1 MMYYHCAEGHLIGQH
16 TCEKKVNVQY
26 NIQWS
31 RFESSIFY
39 TGSIEGA
46 EYQGGWIFCDPLG
59 SGVDGLH
66 GFPCCCLLLLLQQ
79 HKNLLLL
86 LAGARCYCWLGV
98 AALLEFSL
106 HLFCFSALLLFGYLW
121 PLAAAEGSR

>member
-16 TCEKKVNVQY
+16 TCEKKVNVHTIY
-26 NIQWS
+26 
-31 RFESSIFY
+31 SSSGSNPAFFY

-66 GFPCCCLLLLLQQ
+66 GFPCCCLLLLLQP
-79 HKNLLLL
+79 
-86 LAGARCYCWLGV
+86 A
-98 AALLEFSL
+98 
-106 HLFCFSALLLFGYLW
+106 
-121 PLAAAEGSR
+121 

>member
-1 MMYYHCAEGHLIGQH
+1 MYNTIY
-16 TCEKKVNVQY
+16 
-26 NIQWS
+26 
-31 RFESSIFY
+31 SSSGSNPAFFY

-79 HKNLLLL
+79 HKNLMLLL